1 LLASLAAGM
10 SRTDDRGIGALSAT
24 ALVAA
29 NMIGAGVF
37 TTSGFALADL
47 RSRGLVLL
55 AWVVGGLVALCGA
68 LSYARLAE
76 RTPGNGGE
84 YLYLSRLVHPAV
96 GFLAGWVS
104 LLAGFTAPIAVAAH
118 GLEAYLGASFGL
130 GVPVGW
136 LGAGTILLAGLAH
149 GVARAPGLSLQNA
162 AVTLKLVAIAV
173 FVILGVTRLGAGAES
188 PAVAPPAPIPGIAAF
203 ALTLV
208 WISFAY
214 SGWNAAVYVAGEL
227 REPGRTLRR
236 ASLMGTLAVTFIYVA
251 LNGVFLYAAPFDA
264 LAGRAEVGAIA
275 AEALGGAGARRALS
289 AIVALGLATS
299 ISAMVMVGP
308 RVYAQM
314 ADDGLLPRLLG
325 SGEGSPRAAIA
336 MQVGLA
342 LVAFW
347 LSGLREL
354 LLFVGFLLGLS
365 AAVTVGCL
373 FLSPERRFRMPEAP
387 GAPLIFIVVTLGSSL
402 FMALQQPLESLA
414 GLATLAVGLL
424 VYLAS
429 ARR

>member
-1 LLASLAAGM
+1 
-10 SRTDDRGIGALSAT
+10 
-24 ALVAA
+24 
-29 NMIGAGVF
+29 
-37 TTSGFALADL
+37 
-47 RSRGLVLL
+47 
-55 AWVVGGLVALCGA
+55 
-68 LSYARLAE
+68 
-76 RTPGNGGE
+76 
-84 YLYLSRLVHPAV
+84 
-96 GFLAGWVS
+96 
-104 LLAGFTAPIAVAAH
+104 
-118 GLEAYLGASFGL
+118 
-130 GVPVGW
+130 
-136 LGAGTILLAGLAH
+136 
-149 GVARAPGLSLQNA
+149 
-162 AVTLKLVAIAV
+162 
-173 FVILGVTRLGAGAES
+173 
-188 PAVAPPAPIPGIAAF
+188 
-203 ALTLV
+203 
-208 WISFAY
+208 
-214 SGWNAAVYVAGEL
+214 
-227 REPGRTLRR
+227 
-236 ASLMGTLAVTFIYVA
+236 MGTLAVTFIYVA

-365 AAVTVGCL
+365 AAGTVGCL